1 MDFQEAMQNLKN
13 RLHDARTKSLE
24 GGFELSEAMLEQVA
38 IEAERFRKE
47 CLRQADSLE
56 NQAKACRW
64 QADAYSAVSA
74 IVYRTFNG
82 FVNAEEKRQ
91 AEELAQMAERK
102 EKEEYA
108 RKVAAEEEA
117 RNLSKAESEPE
128 ASQKKRRGKPV
139 E

>member
-1 MDFQEAMQNLKN
+1 MDFQEAMQNLKD
-13 RLHDARTKSLE
+13 RLRDARAKSLE

-38 IEAERFRKE
+38 MEAEKFRRE

-82 FVNAEEKRQ
+82 FVSAEEKRQ
-91 AEELAQMAERK
+91 SEVAAQAAENAEK
-102 EKEEYA
+102 AEYA
-108 RKVAAEEEA
+108 RKEAEAATQP
-117 RNLSKAESEPE
+117 K
-128 ASQKKRRGKPV
+128 KKRKGTDSGLI
-139 E
+139 EE